1 MTRERFM
8 RELREALD
16 GLLPDT
22 EIEEIL
28 ADHAEFFDTGL
39 AEGNTEEEVAERLGE
54 PTRIALALLQRETP
68 VKTSHGKKV
77 PVYKRAVAHAVDAMV
92 PILPLLWLGPRLL
105 ITGFFWPQSVAEF
118 LSARLSTVQATHGIW
133 ARLLWAIVLFS
144 SAAWFLLV
152 NPACLWLLKGQTLG
166 KWLQGIRVVDSAG
179 GAVSPVQA
187 MVREVLNK
195 LVLNALFSSLW
206 SPYAGV
212 VPSLISLVWCW
223 VSPRGMT
230 I

>member
-1 MTRERFM
+1 LLKDSEN
-8 RELREALD
+8 LL
-16 GLLPDT
+16 GLPS
-22 EIEEIL
+22 
-28 ADHAEFFDTGL
+28 HY
-39 AEGNTEEEVAERLGE
+39 
-54 PTRIALALLQRETP
+54 
-68 VKTSHGKKV
+68 VK
-77 PVYKRAVAHAVDAMV
+77 
-92 PILPLLWLGPRLL
+92 
-105 ITGFFWPQSVAEF
+105 
-118 LSARLSTVQATHGIW
+118 
-133 ARLLWAIVLFS
+133 
-144 SAAWFLLV
+144 AAWFLLV

-230 I
+230 IWDTIAGTRVIEVRPRQAGG